1 MESGPGSIAVLL
13 LSTAHMLVHAVL
25 SLLCVG
31 GPVTSQP
38 HQCPSSHLCPLV
50 PLLSF
55 LPCQLPHLH
64 LENPGSSAC
73 VRGCPCPAAAAAP
86 PVPYRAA
93 RTPQCRWPAVPHVL
107 ALRAFV
113 TPLPPQTACPPV
125 PHFSL
130 TFTSVLIAEAL
141 MFVEH

>member
-1 MESGPGSIAVLL
+1 MESGPGPIAVV
-13 LSTAHMLVHAVL
+13 LSTAHTLERAVL

-38 HQCPSSHLCPLV
+38 HQCPSSHPCPLV

-55 LPCQLPHLH
+55 LPRRLPRLH
-64 LENPGSSAC
+64 LGNPGCSAC

-93 RTPQCRWPAVPHVL
+93 RTPSAAGLLSLTSSPFVL
-107 ALRAFV
+107 SSLHSHRR
-113 TPLPPQTACPPV
+113 LLLPV